1 MYIKNVKKQFAFK
14 QIKSKTQF
22 KYTSNYDFLLNID
35 KKMGPR
41 CPMLP
46 SKPCLTKSLILMK
59 LSQ

>member
-35 KKMGPR
+35 KK
-41 CPMLP
+41 
-46 SKPCLTKSLILMK
+46 
-59 LSQ
+59 